1 MHISL
6 ISQISSLQHPFRGFH
21 HCVTAL
27 ETTSGA
33 RHAPGRAT
41 GTACRHRLG
50 RTTGPGRQRSPSLA
64 THALTAATKH
74 TASARAMPSRGA
86 RGRNPGAGGSESR
99 LGRPARSSATEGA
112 RIIPRVHQP
121 YQNVSWPSR
130 PSTRTQTIGSTA
142 AGEGSH
148 QPFRGRVLPAVC
160 GVAMSQ

>member
-99 LGRPARSSATEGA
+99 LGRPARSSATEE
-112 RIIPRVHQP
+112 PRTYHACTNHTKTYPGLLGPPLEHKPQAPQP
-121 YQNVSWPSR
+121 PAKDPTNRFGVVSCR
-130 PSTRTQTIGSTA
+130 RY
-142 AGEGSH
+142 AGW
-148 QPFRGRVLPAVC
+148 R
-160 GVAMSQ
+160 